1 MSTSI
6 NQIIE
11 VRDKKTGKWMYV
23 PVVAEPTEMT
33 DSLQHCGSVR
43 DVFAYKW
50 YGAESYIQ
58 TGVPEDISKAAREAM
73 IFDSEDYISSGACWI
88 SAPQFEALTEEIRQK
103 FLMSIEKV
111 TTAKMKDDMT
121 KRLDSIEAM
130 LKFHLENDKNAK
142 KELAAKADEEDNDED
157 WMKEE
162 MEDLM
167 WAWSNLE
174 RNWAEIEA
182 YVSYFTSDDYSP
194 SDIRVIMF
202 VS

>member
-11 VRDKKTGKWMYV
+11 VYKDGKWQYV
-23 PVVAEPTEMT
+23 PLAKKVTQ
-33 DSLQHCGSVR
+33 DNNCLQKCGSVR
-43 DVFAYKW
+43 DIFAYKW
-50 YGAESYIQ
+50 HNAGSFIQ
-58 TGVPEDISKAAREAM
+58 CGVPEDISKLAREAM
-73 IFDSEDYISSGACWI
+73 IYDDQDFITSGACWI
-88 SAPQFEALTEEIRQK
+88 SAAQYEALTEEIRQK
-103 FLMSIEKV
+103 FFMSIEKV
-111 TTAKMKDDMT
+111 TTTKMKDDMT

-142 KELAAKADEEDNDED
+142 KELAAKANEEDNDED

-167 WAWSNLE
+167 WAWVNME

-182 YVSYFTSDDYSP
+182 YVSYFTNDDYKM